1 LAFYLVLCVIFIAI
15 PKMSFCLLRSVIVTY
30 KIGLTNQIDSN
41 SMGSCKSGLSK
52 EASLI
57 MPSMLNR
64 LNYTVTSR
72 NE

>member
-1 LAFYLVLCVIFIAI
+1 
-15 PKMSFCLLRSVIVTY
+15 MTY
-30 KIGLTNQIDSN
+30 KIDLTNQIDSN
-41 SMGSCKSGLSK
+41 SMGSCKSELSQ

-57 MPSMLNR
+57 MPCMLNR